1 MVQVLPAT
9 MWETQIEEFPTL
21 SIHKDSLALPFIP
34 AFSRIRLVPYGIWEK
49 STEHFE
55 SSVYIVTVWL

>member
-1 MVQVLPAT
+1 